1 MVYTKQGACKDA
13 IVPIPPSTPTLREP
27 PSRGLRSATRSA
39 TQSSS
44 IEARATCIAALDNAF
59 SIDPTIKKSYIL
71 VTMEKGSMMI
81 PGMIATKTRTGRTM
95 EMRRAVMIKTKTK
108 TGLLTKMRT
117 MMMTMTISIK
127 VCCLM
132 TMMMTQ
138 LRT

>member
-1 MVYTKQGACKDA
+1 
-13 IVPIPPSTPTLREP
+13 
-27 PSRGLRSATRSA
+27 
-39 TQSSS
+39 
-44 IEARATCIAALDNAF
+44 
-59 SIDPTIKKSYIL
+59 
-71 VTMEKGSMMI
+71 MMI